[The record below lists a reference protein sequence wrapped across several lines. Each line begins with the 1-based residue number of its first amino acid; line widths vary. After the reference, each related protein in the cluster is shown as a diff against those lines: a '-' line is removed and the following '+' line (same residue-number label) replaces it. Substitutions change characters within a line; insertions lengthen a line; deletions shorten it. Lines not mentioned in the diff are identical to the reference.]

1 MWYKESSLSVRDV
14 YGLDRL
20 SRLLGLLHYRSAGV
34 QTTLFEDYILALCT
48 LLFRT
53 LKQIRNVS
61 VIHINM
67 LSAYVLQNKFKC
79 FSGQPSDK
87 HVKCKRTSF
96 VPTSTPQMM
105 KSGAENKK
113 HRGSSEVNICVL
125 GFVFTK
131 LITMYQE
138 HCTWG
143 LESKPLSFWENY
155 SFKHLVVLYDG
166 IFKWL

>member
-1 MWYKESSLSVRDV
+1 MQDV

-20 SRLLGLLHYRSAGV
+20 GRLLGLLHYRSAGV
-34 QTTLFEDYILALCT
+34 QTALFEDYIFALCT
-48 LLFRT
+48 LLLRT
-53 LKQIRNVS
+53 LKQISNVS
-61 VIHINM
+61 VIHGNM

-87 HVKCKRTSF
+87 QVNRKRTSF

-105 KSGAENKK
+105 KSVAENIE

-138 HCTWG
+138 HCT
-143 LESKPLSFWENY
+143 
-155 SFKHLVVLYDG
+155 
-166 IFKWL
+166 